1 MRFFPVFDFQMVV
14 LLTFL
19 GLVAFLLL
27 CVAFGSSRFSRGQHE
42 REEKVENYPD
52 AIKAAK
58 RPIPPILVFVYMAF
72 VVWAIVYV
80 VVIGIQGGPF

>member
-27 CVAFGSSRFSRGQHE
+27 CIAFGQNRREG
-42 REEKVENYPD
+42 EEKLENY
-52 AIKAAK
+52 AGEIKAANK
-58 RPIPPILVFVYMAF
+58 PIPPILVFVYVAF
-72 VVWAIVYV
+72 VVWAIVYAV
-80 VVIGIQGGPF
+80 AIGIKGDPF

>member
-27 CVAFGSSRFSRGQHE
+27 CIAFGQNRREG
-42 REEKVENYPD
+42 EEKPENY
-52 AIKAAK
+52 AGEIKSANN
-58 RPIPPILVFVYMAF
+58 PIPPILIFVYVAF
-72 VVWAIVYV
+72 VVWAIVYAV
-80 VVIGIQGGPF
+80 AIGIKGDPF

>member
-1 MRFFPVFDFQMVV
+1 MRFFHVFDFQMVV

-27 CVAFGSSRFSRGQHE
+27 CIAFGQNRREG
-42 REEKVENYPD
+42 EEKLENY
-52 AIKAAK
+52 AGEIRAANK
-58 RPIPPILVFVYMAF
+58 PIPPILVFVYVAF

-80 VVIGIQGGPF
+80 VVIGIKGYPF

>member
-27 CVAFGSSRFSRGQHE
+27 CIAFGQNRREG
-42 REEKVENYPD
+42 EEKLENY
-52 AIKAAK
+52 AGEIRAANK
-58 RPIPPILVFVYMAF
+58 PIPPILVFVYVAF

-80 VVIGIQGGPF
+80 VVIGIKGYPF

>member
-27 CVAFGSSRFSRGQHE
+27 CIAFGQNRREG
-42 REEKVENYPD
+42 EEKLENY
-52 AIKAAK
+52 AGEIKAANK
-58 RPIPPILVFVYMAF
+58 PIPPILVFVYVAF

-80 VVIGIQGGPF
+80 VVIGIKGYPF